1 MGWPISLFPLPR
13 KEGTI
18 LLNLDPVTFIIM
30 IVNLI
35 VLYILLRWLF
45 FKPVNNF
52 LEKRRQ
58 KVHDDLDNAQRD
70 REEAQR
76 LLEEHRQLVAQNKGE
91 AAKIIDNAVRQA
103 DVRKEEIIAQAGQE
117 AAAMLERAKAEIAQ
131 EQVKVMEELR
141 ADISNLAV
149 AVAEKMLARNLT
161 AQDQEAIFTAVLEEL
176 ESHAN

>member
-1 MGWPISLFPLPR
+1 MF
-13 KEGTI
+13 EF
-18 LLNLDPVTFIIM
+18 DPVTIGIT

-35 VLYILLRWLF
+35 VLFLILRKLLW
-45 FKPVNNF
+45 KPVSAF

-58 KVHDDLDNAQRD
+58 LINADLDNAKQD

-76 LLEEHRQLVAQNKGE
+76 LLEEHRQLVAENKQE

-103 DVRKEEIIAQAGQE
+103 DMRKEEIIAQAGQE

-149 AVAEKMLARNLT
+149 TVAEKMLARNLT